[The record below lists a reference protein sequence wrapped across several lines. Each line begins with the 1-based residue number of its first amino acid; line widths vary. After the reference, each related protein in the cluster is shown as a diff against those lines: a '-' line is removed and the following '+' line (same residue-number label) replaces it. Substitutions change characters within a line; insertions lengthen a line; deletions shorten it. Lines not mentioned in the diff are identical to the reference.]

1 LDIDAPAGAIDA
13 ASVTLTEL
21 LVTVAL
27 VGVVSMAAL
36 GLLEQGQRAWAIGA
50 ARAESQQS
58 ARVALARLVADVRA
72 AGFGGEG
79 FDAVAVAEPDRIVLQ
94 QDLDGDGAIA
104 TAGERVTWRL
114 AGAILR
120 RDAGGGAQ
128 PVVNGVGAFELRY
141 LDARGIATAVPADVR
156 SVIVALATAPDRAS
170 PTSPTTSVS
179 TRVRLRNR

>member
-1 LDIDAPAGAIDA
+1 LTAASHAVDA
-13 ASVTLTEL
+13 ATMTLTEL
-21 LVTVAL
+21 LVTLAL

-36 GLLEQGQRAWAIGA
+36 GLLEQGQRAWATGA

-104 TAGERVTWRL
+104 TTGERVTWRL
-114 AGAILR
+114 AGSTLR

-128 PVVNGVGAFELRY
+128 PVVNGVRGLQLRY
-141 LDARGIATAVPADVR
+141 VDARGMPTSVPAEVR
-156 SVIVALATAPDRAS
+156 SVVVALATAPDGASAS
-170 PTSPTTSVS
+170 PTISLS

>member
-1 LDIDAPAGAIDA
+1 M
-13 ASVTLTEL
+13 TLTEL
-21 LVTVAL
+21 LVTLGL
-27 VGVVSMAAL
+27 VGLISMAAL
-36 GLLEQGQRAWAIGA
+36 GLLDQGQRAWAIGA

-79 FDAVAVAEPDRIVLQ
+79 FDAIAVAEPDRIVLQ
-94 QDLDGDGAIA
+94 HDLDGDGAIA
-104 TAGERVTWRL
+104 AAGERVTWRL

-128 PVVNGVGAFELRY
+128 PVVNGVGGFELRY
-141 LDARGIATAVPADVR
+141 FDARGIATSAPAEVR
-156 SVIVALATAPDRAS
+156 SVVVALATLPDGAGAAS
-170 PTSPTTSVS
+170 PTTTVS

>member
-1 LDIDAPAGAIDA
+1 M
-13 ASVTLTEL
+13 TLTEL
-21 LVTVAL
+21 LVTLAL

-36 GLLEQGQRAWAIGA
+36 GLLEQGQRAWATGA

-72 AGFGGEG
+72 AGFGGDG

-104 TAGERVTWRL
+104 TTGERVTWRL
-114 AGAILR
+114 AGSILR

-128 PVVNGVGAFELRY
+128 PVVNGVRGLQLRY
-141 LDARGIATAVPADVR
+141 LDARGIATSVPAEVR
-156 SVIVALATAPDRAS
+156 SVVVALATAPDGASAS
-170 PTSPTTSVS
+170 PTIDLS